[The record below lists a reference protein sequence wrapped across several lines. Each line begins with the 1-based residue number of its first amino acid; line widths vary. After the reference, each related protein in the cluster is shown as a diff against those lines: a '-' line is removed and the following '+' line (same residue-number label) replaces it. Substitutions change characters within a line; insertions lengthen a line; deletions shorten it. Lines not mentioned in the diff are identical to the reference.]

1 MLTVED
7 EYKNAY
13 IDINRSSVDHGSIRQ
28 SIEPTL
34 AVPVSNQGPKPVE

>member
-7 EYKNAY
+7 DYKNAY
-13 IDINRSSVDHGSIRQ
+13 IDINRSSLDRGSIRQ

-34 AVPVSNQGPKPVE
+34 AVPASKREPKPVE